1 MQAGD
6 LRFRPAP
13 YAWLACRSAAC
24 RYGHEISSFFVGD
37 EKRETEMTT
46 LRNSV
51 ARGFFGW
58 AFAVLSAANAAAA
71 AVQGHRRPKDRDLRT
86 LGINPADF
94 PRI

>member
-1 MQAGD
+1 
-6 LRFRPAP
+6 
-13 YAWLACRSAAC
+13 
-24 RYGHEISSFFVGD
+24 
-37 EKRETEMTT
+37 MTT